1 MSRAHHPARR
11 IRRGRIALSALVVG
25 AAAVI
30 HLFAQAGM
38 LFFRP
43 EWSISTFRAY
53 YPFDQLSYL
62 SMVTNASMGDYA
74 AVEPFTETGSNFYP
88 RAWYLFLGTVARV
101 LDLYP
106 PTAWQ
111 IGGLVIQMMLVV
123 ALGVTL
129 IIMTGRPL
137 TGLLAPVPFVLG
149 TFAFLDGEG
158 WFTSMGSHAVLWGPF
173 GVLHTLNGEAASLS
187 IAGMAL
193 LLLLLAWGRD
203 TAPTR
208 RIALTLVAAA
218 AIGALANVQT
228 YSFLAAV
235 YIASMVAASWA
246 LVHWRHRV
254 ATVLSI
260 VLLPTLF
267 VVGPLVFARFGQLP
281 SLVFGLLPA
290 IPGLVLLLVRAGP
303 IVLAYFGIA
312 VLAAAPQ
319 VVFTVLGIASGDP
332 FLSYRVASNQNLGV
346 EPGPGLLGAVV
357 LLLPLAALAAAG
369 VIRRR
374 PLWIAYPIGAA
385 TTWFILATNDI
396 WGPNAEPYRLWIDC
410 FLLIAVGLLPLFVT
424 AVIDLA
430 GPEETGP
437 GEAGADSE
445 APRRRLRVGT
455 IVVAAVVAVIAVVS
469 ATDWIRFYQDDE
481 IHGVFVFT
489 DSRSAAHS
497 DLARLADDGSGYL
510 VGMDTCVDPQIV
522 KLNSGAPV
530 AFYNLGMAWP
540 KERDAVQSF
549 LADRAEGDVDIDT
562 LRAAGIGWMLTDS
575 GCGDGWEQQFGEDL
589 EAVDRAAY
597 DGGEATLW
605 RLPAR

>member
-1 MSRAHHPARR
+1 MSTAPHTTRR
-11 IRRGRIALSALVVG
+11 NRPVRIALSALAVG

-111 IGGLVIQMMLVV
+111 VGGLVIQVMLVV
-123 ALGVTL
+123 TLAVTL

-137 TGLLAPVPFVLG
+137 TGLLAPAPFVLG
-149 TFAFLDGEG
+149 TFAFLGGEN

-187 IAGMAL
+187 IAGMAI

-203 TAPTR
+203 TPRAR
-208 RIALTLVAAA
+208 RIVLTLVAAA

-235 YIASMVAASWA
+235 YIASMVAAAWA
-246 LVHWRHRV
+246 LVRWRNRV
-254 ATVLSI
+254 AIVLSI

-267 VVGPLVFARFGQLP
+267 IVGPIVFERFGQLP

-303 IVLAYFGIA
+303 LVLAYFGIA

-319 VVFTVLGIASGDP
+319 VVFTVLGIASDDP

-396 WGPNAEPYRLWIDC
+396 WGPNAEPYRLWIDS
-410 FLLIAVGLLPLFVT
+410 FLLVAVGLLPLFVT

-430 GPEETGP
+430 GPGARTP
-437 GEAGADSE
+437 DRAGAARS
-445 APRRRLRVGT
+445 LRVGT
-455 IVVAAVVAVIAVVS
+455 VVVAALVTLTAAVS

-481 IHGVFVFT
+481 VHGVFVFT

-497 DLARLADDGSGYL
+497 DLARLADDGSGDL

-540 KERDAVQSF
+540 QERDAVQSF
-549 LADRAEGDVDIDT
+549 LADRAEGEVDLDT
-562 LRAAGIGWMLTDS
+562 LAAAGIGWMLTDS
-575 GCGDGWEQQFGEDL
+575 ACGDGWEQQFDGELDV
-589 EAVDRAAY
+589 ADRAAY

-605 RLPAR
+605 RLPAP

>member
-1 MSRAHHPARR
+1 MSTATHPTRR
-11 IRRGRIALSALVVG
+11 SRPVRIGLSALAVG

-111 IGGLVIQMMLVV
+111 VGGLAIQVMLVLTL
-123 ALGVTL
+123 AVTL

-137 TGLLAPVPFVLG
+137 TALLAPVPFVLG
-149 TFAFLDGEG
+149 TFAFLGGEN

-187 IAGMAL
+187 IAGMAI

-203 TAPTR
+203 TPPTR
-208 RIALTLVAAA
+208 RIVLTLVAAA

-235 YIASMVAASWA
+235 YIASMVAAAWA
-246 LVHWRHRV
+246 LVRFRNRV
-254 ATVLSI
+254 AIVISI

-267 VVGPLVFARFGQLP
+267 IVGPLVFERFGQLP

-303 IVLAYFGIA
+303 LVLAYFGIA

-319 VVFTVLGIASGDP
+319 VVFTVLGIASDDP

-396 WGPNAEPYRLWIDC
+396 WGPNAEPYRLWIDS
-410 FLLIAVGLLPLFVT
+410 FLLVAVGLLPLFVT

-430 GPEETGP
+430 AP
-437 GEAGADSE
+437 GERSPDRAD
-445 APRRRLRVGT
+445 AARRLRVGT
-455 IVVAAVVAVIAVVS
+455 VVVTALVAVTAVVS
-469 ATDWIRFYQDDE
+469 ATDWVRFYQDDE
-481 IHGVFVFT
+481 VHGVFVFT

-497 DLARLADDGSGYL
+497 DLARLADDGSGDL

-540 KERDAVQSF
+540 QERDAVQSF
-549 LADRAEGDVDIDT
+549 LADRAEGAVDLDT
-562 LRAAGIGWMLTDS
+562 LAAAGIGWMLTDS
-575 GCGDGWEQQFGEDL
+575 VCGDGWEEQFDGELDI
-589 EAVDRAAY
+589 ADRAAY

>member
-1 MSRAHHPARR
+1 MSTATHPTRR
-11 IRRGRIALSALVVG
+11 RTPVRIVLSALAVG

-111 IGGLVIQMMLVV
+111 VGGLAIQVMLVLTL
-123 ALGVTL
+123 AVTL

-137 TGLLAPVPFVLG
+137 AALLAPVPFVLG
-149 TFAFLDGEG
+149 TFAFLGGEN

-187 IAGMAL
+187 IAGMAI

-203 TAPTR
+203 APPTR
-208 RIALTLVAAA
+208 RIVLTLVAAA

-235 YIASMVAASWA
+235 YIASMVAAAWA
-246 LVHWRHRV
+246 LVRFRSRV
-254 ATVLSI
+254 AIVISI
-260 VLLPTLF
+260 VLLPSLF
-267 VVGPLVFARFGQLP
+267 IVGPLVFERFGQLP

-303 IVLAYFGIA
+303 LVLAYFGIA

-319 VVFTVLGIASGDP
+319 VVFTVLGIASDDP

-410 FLLIAVGLLPLFVT
+410 FLLVAVGLLPLFVT

-430 GPEETGP
+430 AP
-437 GEAGADSE
+437 GERSPDRAGA
-445 APRRRLRVGT
+445 ARRLRVGT
-455 IVVAAVVAVIAVVS
+455 VVVTALVAVTAVVS
-469 ATDWIRFYQDDE
+469 ATDWVRFYQDDE
-481 IHGVFVFT
+481 VHGVFVFT

-497 DLARLADDGSGYL
+497 DLARLADDGSGDL

-540 KERDAVQSF
+540 QERDAVQSF
-549 LADRAEGDVDIDT
+549 LADRAEGAVDLDT
-562 LRAAGIGWMLTDS
+562 LAAAGIGWMLTDS
-575 GCGDGWEQQFGEDL
+575 VCGDGWEEQFDGELDI
-589 EAVDRAAY
+589 ADRAAY